1 MRLVNG
7 SKLLPATRAEVLRCF
22 MYRWTF
28 ENERRA
34 RYSHSVG
41 GHNPPTM
48 PLVTDEQWLREHAFY
63 VRNDGALARNR
74 HHCEPHYM
82 AQD

>member
-7 SKLLPATRAEVLRCF
+7 ADLLPATRAEVLRTF
-22 MYRWTF
+22 VYRWTF
-28 ENERRA
+28 ENERMA
-34 RYSHSVG
+34 RCAYVMHT
-41 GHNPPTM
+41 PPTA

-74 HHCEPHYM
+74 HYCEPHYM
-82 AQD
+82 AND